1 MHLHPV
7 ALTCCVCG
15 RAYPRPLPDVVEMVS
30 TSPRQLG
37 RGVAPAFHAAYGEAR
52 AARLNLKDAG
62 VAWGAPQTM
71 PPEWV
76 RLRRLYSERVV
87 DLVFNVLGTRRGIAL
102 DTSAG
107 AGYVS
112 FALAER
118 GLATIHADLDP
129 QSIVCA
135 AQWKGEHAERQ
146 LLAVRAD
153 YFALPL
159 RGTADVIVATDSL
172 IRGVAHEVAALEA
185 IHLAL
190 RDSGFAVVDFH
201 NWLHNPLRRLGLL
214 PDNFTDNRSYFRWEV
229 RPLLRAAGL
238 EVVMDQSYRQ
248 EEDQSAVRRLL
259 APLVPPTRFL
269 VVVRKARQQ
278 ASGV

>member
-1 MHLHPV
+1 
-7 ALTCCVCG
+7 
-15 RAYPRPLPDVVEMVS
+15 
-30 TSPRQLG
+30 
-37 RGVAPAFHAAYGEAR
+37 VAPAFHTAYREAR
-52 AARLNLKDAG
+52 AARLNLNDAG

-87 DLVFNVLGTRRGIAL
+87 DLVFNLLGTRRGIAL

-135 AQWKGEHAERQ
+135 VQWKGEHREPP
-146 LLAVRAD
+146 LLVVRAD

-172 IRGVAHEVAALEA
+172 IRGMAHEMAALEA
-185 IHLAL
+185 IRLAL
-190 RDSGFAVVDFH
+190 RDDGFAVVDFH
-201 NWLHNPLRRLGLL
+201 NWLHNPLRRLGVL
-214 PDNFTDNRSYFRWEV
+214 PDNFVGNRSYFHWEV
-229 RPLLRAAGL
+229 RPLLRAVGL
-238 EVVMDQSYRQ
+238 EVLMEQSYRQ
-248 EEDQSAVRRLL
+248 EEDQSLVRRLV
-259 APLVPPTRFL
+259 APLVPPTRFI
-269 VVVRKARQQ
+269 VVVRKARRE
-278 ASGV
+278 ASAV